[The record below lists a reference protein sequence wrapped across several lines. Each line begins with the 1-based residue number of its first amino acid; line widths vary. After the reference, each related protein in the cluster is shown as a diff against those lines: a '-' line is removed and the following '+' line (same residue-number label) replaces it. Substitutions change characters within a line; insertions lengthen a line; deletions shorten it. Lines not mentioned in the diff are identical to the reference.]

1 MDDVEFNDIKYCIE
15 IFTRFHI
22 YNVTPLGVQQEI
34 QGQQLPINELNGTPP
49 EGACP
54 ISNLHLCKKYSETI
68 QPNVDD
74 KEKNKKTNTLRL
86 TQEFNE
92 KFFTYTRKRIDISNL
107 SIMKDD
113 IKNYRPLTDI
123 QLEQVQQLSE
133 AEKIEIIKT
142 YNIMF
147 ASIENVINI

>member
-1 MDDVEFNDIKYCIE
+1 MDDIEYNDIKYCIE
-15 IFTRFHI
+15 IFAK
-22 YNVTPLGVQQEI
+22 YNEP
-34 QGQQLPINELNGTPP
+34 
-49 EGACP
+49 
-54 ISNLHLCKKYSETI
+54 I
-68 QPNVDD
+68 QPSVDD

-92 KFFTYTRKRIDISNL
+92 RFFRYTRKCIDISNI

-123 QLEQVQQLSE
+123 QLTQLEDLTE

-147 ASIENVINI
+147 SSIENLIN